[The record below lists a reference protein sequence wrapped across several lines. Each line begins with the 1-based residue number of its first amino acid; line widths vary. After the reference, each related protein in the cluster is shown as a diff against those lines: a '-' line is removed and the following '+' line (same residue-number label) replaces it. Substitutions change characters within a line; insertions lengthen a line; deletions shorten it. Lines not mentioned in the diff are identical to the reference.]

1 MMGFHPLCEFHKLIC
16 EHLCEEKIQS
26 LELLP
31 GLWSVVICRDAL
43 RIWCVLFWSSW
54 SAILLNATVSLR
66 NSQRIPR
73 FVEEVLAQGSKI
85 RLKHIFLID
94 DRLINTNAHLISIEL
109 SQRLI
114 DLRLSFLVPVL
125 NDRRTFIFQF
135 GILHENRGR
144 SISF

>member
-16 EHLCEEKIQS
+16 EHLREEKIQS

-31 GLWSVVICRDAL
+31 GLWGVVIGRDAL

-94 DRLINTNAHLISIEL
+94 HRLINTNAQLISVEL
-109 SQRLI
+109 PQRLI
-114 DLRLSFLVPVL
+114 DLRLSFLISVL
-125 NDRRTFIFQF
+125 NDRCTFIFQF
-135 GILHENRGR
+135 GILHKNRGR